1 MVGGLLVPEG
11 DVVALATALTEL
23 LTHPARRAAMGAA
36 GREEAHRRFDL
47 AAQSAQL
54 GEMYRA
60 VIARHANA
68 AEDDDNA
75 TGPSA

>member
-1 MVGGLLVPEG
+1 
-11 DVVALATALTEL
+11 
-23 LTHPARRAAMGAA
+23 MGAA

-68 AEDDDNA
+68 ADDDNNA